1 MKKKYI
7 VKLTEEER
15 QELKALVSKG
25 KASARTI
32 TRARILLKSDQG
44 EAGEHWTDQQ
54 VADALDCSIDLC
66 QNVRQRL
73 GEEGLHAALHH
84 KKYKHLPR
92 KVTGEVEA
100 HLIALSC
107 SQPPEG
113 RASWTLQLLADNMV
127 ELGYVSSIS
136 DEHVRR
142 VLKKTNSNHGLRRSG

>member
-1 MKKKYI
+1 MKKRYI
-7 VKLTEEER
+7 VKLSEEER
-15 QELKALVSKG
+15 EELKALLTKG

-44 EAGEHWTDQQ
+44 DSGERWTDQRI
-54 VADALDCSIDLC
+54 ADALDCSIDMC
-66 QNVRQRL
+66 QDVRQRFV
-73 GEEGLHAALHH
+73 EEGLHAALHH

-107 SQPPEG
+107 SPPPEG

-127 ELGYVSSIS
+127 ELGYVASIS

-142 VLKKTNSNHGLRRSG
+142 ILKKTNSNHGLRRSG